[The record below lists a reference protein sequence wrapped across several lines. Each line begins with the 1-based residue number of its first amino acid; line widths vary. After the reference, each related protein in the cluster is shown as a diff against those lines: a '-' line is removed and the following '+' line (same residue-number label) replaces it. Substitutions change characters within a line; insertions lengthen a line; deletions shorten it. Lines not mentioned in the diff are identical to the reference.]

1 MVNFIAGLLIGL
13 LIGGVGA
20 LFIRKNNAKDI
31 DPLVDKAD
39 EIIDNKLKKK

>member
-1 MVNFIAGLLIGL
+1 MVNFIAGL